1 MRTIYR
7 NLLCAVSAVSMLSC
21 AVYAED
27 NISAACCS
35 PSIRAV
41 AERERPTLYVCGT
54 PFGIKL
60 LTDGVMVTGFAKIGN
75 SNDIFEMSPAG
86 KAGFEK
92 GDVITKVNGVK
103 ITSSKKM
110 SELII
115 SGGNTAELTYKRDNE
130 EYKAVVEIK
139 TDSDGEKRIG
149 LWVRDSTAGIGTM
162 TFYDEMSGRCAGLGH
177 AVCDIDTGEIL
188 PLGSGETVPAV
199 ITSVRKGQNDSPG
212 ELCGT
217 LTAGKKSGEI
227 TDNCSCGLYAALD
240 ILPDGANEYPLGF
253 SDEVQCGSAYIIS
266 TVDTDGPRRYS
277 VEIES
282 TDNHNRDNK
291 NLVIRV
297 TDKELIEKTGG
308 IVQGMSGS
316 PIIQNG
322 KLIGAVTHVFVSD
335 PTHGYGIFAETMYE
349 HMTQQCVI
357 DDAA

>member
-7 NLLCAVSAVSMLSC
+7 NLLCAVSAVSILSC
-21 AVYAED
+21 GVSAED
-27 NISAACCS
+27 DISAACCL
-35 PSIRAV
+35 PIIKTA
-41 AERERPTLYVCGT
+41 AERERPSLYVCGT

-60 LTDGVMVTGFAKIGN
+60 LTDGVMVTGFSKIGN
-75 SNDIFEMSPAG
+75 SNDIFELSPAG
-86 KAGFEK
+86 KAGIEK

-103 ITSSKKM
+103 ITSSGKM
-110 SELII
+110 SELIA
-115 SGGNTAELTYKRDNE
+115 SAGQAAELTYKRDNE
-130 EYKAVVEIK
+130 EYKATVEIK
-139 TDSDGEKRIG
+139 TDSDGVKRIG

-217 LTAGKKSGEI
+217 LTAGKKSGII

-240 ILPDGANEYPLGF
+240 ILPDKANEYPLGF

-266 TVDTDGPRRYS
+266 TVGSDGPRRYS

-282 TDNHNRDNK
+282 TDSHNKDNK

-322 KLIGAVTHVFVSD
+322 RLIGAVTHVFV
-335 PTHGYGIFAETMYE
+335 
-349 HMTQQCVI
+349 
-357 DDAA
+357 

>member
-86 KAGFEK
+86 KAGIEK

-103 ITSSKKM
+103 ITSSGKM

-240 ILPDGANEYPLGF
+240 ILPDKANEYPLGF

-322 KLIGAVTHVFVSD
+322 RLIGAVTHVFVSD

>member
-7 NLLCAVSAVSMLSC
+7 NLLCVVSAVSMLSC

-86 KAGFEK
+86 KAGIEK

-162 TFYDEMSGRCAGLGH
+162 TFYDETSGRCAGLGH

-217 LTAGKKSGEI
+217 LTAGEKSGEI

-240 ILPDGANEYPLGF
+240 ILPDKANEYPLGF
-253 SDEVQCGSAYIIS
+253 SNEVQCGSAYIIS

-357 DDAA
+357 NDAA